1 MAGSPPARRL
11 RVVEEDPARRWRTRL
26 VVAGLWLVSLALV
39 WLWLR
44 ATIAPQFGEVSRE
57 LAQAR
62 RALAAVE
69 VEKTQLQKLVSQHE
83 RGEQVAR
90 GANQE
95 LQQALAARQE
105 EIASLR
111 NDLSFYQRLM
121 EGGAQQPGV
130 SVHSL
135 ALRATDDPR
144 AFQFALTLSQN
155 LKRNRQASADDA
167 KRSMQVREELE
178 AQVRGIDTR
187 LTPSAQ
193 DAVAYLER
201 YRAVAERC
209 QREGLAGLS
218 TAIAELCKTA
228 AGPHRFA
235 GPAADEALAEVD
247 GDLDTMEQAKVP
259 QAAKGEVWFDNGKTG
274 FLDVVAWVEPR
285 LAQIDRLATAGGVTA
300 DTASRR
306 ARATQ
311 LATAFADAL
320 AAAAKKD
327 AMPKGLITSPTITE
341 TAVNWIDDDGKVI
354 RAGVEKASVRS
365 VKNDFGVVTGKS
377 GNGWAVYQPPDK
389 PYCYLRGFEAYAEAD
404 GRRWQLSSRGK
415 VEMLRVT
422 RCK

>member
-1 MAGSPPARRL
+1 VVTVAAAPPRPPVPAVTPTPTVDDEAPYEL
-11 RVVEEDPARRWRTRL
+11 RILATRAKTL
-26 VVAGLWLVSLALV
+26 EGYAETQSDDQM
-39 WLWLR
+39 R
-44 ATIAPQFGEVSRE
+44 KQIP
-57 LAQAR
+57 
-62 RALAAVE
+62 E
-69 VEKTQLQKLVSQHE
+69 VESAIATARAKFPDRDYQPYEKLIADAE
-83 RGEQVAR
+83 
-90 GANQE
+90 
-95 LQQALAARQE
+95 AAIE
-105 EIASLR
+105 AIE
-111 NDLSFYQRLM
+111 
-121 EGGAQQPGV
+121 
-130 SVHSL
+130 
-135 ALRATDDPR
+135 
-144 AFQFALTLSQN
+144 
-155 LKRNRQASADDA
+155 RNRQASADDA

>member
-1 MAGSPPARRL
+1 MKRSIYLG
-11 RVVEEDPARRWRTRL
+11 
-26 VVAGLWLVSLALV
+26 GLAALV
-39 WLWLR
+39 LASACSKIPGLGKLGGGGGNGSGGAAAAPVPAVTPTPTVDDEAPYELR
-44 ATIAPQFGEVSRE
+44 ILAT
-57 LAQAR
+57 
-62 RALAAVE
+62 RAKTLEGYAETQSDDQMRKQIPE
-69 VEKTQLQKLVSQHE
+69 VESAIATARAKFPDRDYQPYEKLIADAE
-83 RGEQVAR
+83 
-90 GANQE
+90 
-95 LQQALAARQE
+95 AAIE
-105 EIASLR
+105 AIE
-111 NDLSFYQRLM
+111 
-121 EGGAQQPGV
+121 
-130 SVHSL
+130 
-135 ALRATDDPR
+135 
-144 AFQFALTLSQN
+144 
-155 LKRNRQASADDA
+155 RNRQASADDA

>member
-1 MAGSPPARRL
+1 MKRSIYLG
-11 RVVEEDPARRWRTRL
+11 
-26 VVAGLWLVSLALV
+26 GLAALV
-39 WLWLR
+39 LASACSKIPGLGKLGGGGGNGSGGAAAAPVPAVTPTPTVDDEAPYELR
-44 ATIAPQFGEVSRE
+44 ILAT
-57 LAQAR
+57 
-62 RALAAVE
+62 RAKTLEGYAETQSDDQMRKQIPE
-69 VEKTQLQKLVSQHE
+69 VESAIATARAKFPDRDYQPYEKLIADAE
-83 RGEQVAR
+83 
-90 GANQE
+90 
-95 LQQALAARQE
+95 AAIE
-105 EIASLR
+105 AIE
-111 NDLSFYQRLM
+111 
-121 EGGAQQPGV
+121 
-130 SVHSL
+130 
-135 ALRATDDPR
+135 
-144 AFQFALTLSQN
+144 
-155 LKRNRQASADDA
+155 RNRRASADDA

>member
-1 MAGSPPARRL
+1 MKRSIYLG
-11 RVVEEDPARRWRTRL
+11 
-26 VVAGLWLVSLALV
+26 GLAALV
-39 WLWLR
+39 LASACSKIPGLGKLGGGGGNGSGGAAAAPVPAVTPTPTVDDEAPYELR
-44 ATIAPQFGEVSRE
+44 ILAT
-57 LAQAR
+57 
-62 RALAAVE
+62 RAKTLEGYAETQSDDQMRKQIPE
-69 VEKTQLQKLVSQHE
+69 VESAIATARAKFPDRDYQPYEKLIADAE
-83 RGEQVAR
+83 
-90 GANQE
+90 
-95 LQQALAARQE
+95 AAIE
-105 EIASLR
+105 AIE
-111 NDLSFYQRLM
+111 
-121 EGGAQQPGV
+121 
-130 SVHSL
+130 
-135 ALRATDDPR
+135 
-144 AFQFALTLSQN
+144 
-155 LKRNRQASADDA
+155 RNRQASADDA

-341 TAVNWIDDDGKVI
+341 SAVNWIDDDGKVI

>member
-1 MAGSPPARRL
+1 MKRSIYLG
-11 RVVEEDPARRWRTRL
+11 
-26 VVAGLWLVSLALV
+26 GLAALV
-39 WLWLR
+39 LASACSKIPGLGKLGGGGGNGSGGAAAAPVPAVTPTPTVDDEAPYELR
-44 ATIAPQFGEVSRE
+44 ILAT
-57 LAQAR
+57 
-62 RALAAVE
+62 RAKTLEGYAETQSDDQMRKQIPE
-69 VEKTQLQKLVSQHE
+69 VESAIATARAKFPDRDYQPYEKLIADAE
-83 RGEQVAR
+83 
-90 GANQE
+90 
-95 LQQALAARQE
+95 AAIE
-105 EIASLR
+105 AIE
-111 NDLSFYQRLM
+111 
-121 EGGAQQPGV
+121 
-130 SVHSL
+130 
-135 ALRATDDPR
+135 
-144 AFQFALTLSQN
+144 
-155 LKRNRQASADDA
+155 RNRQASADDA

-365 VKNDFGVVTGKS
+365 VKNDFGVVTGKA

>member
-1 MAGSPPARRL
+1 MKRSIYLG
-11 RVVEEDPARRWRTRL
+11 
-26 VVAGLWLVSLALV
+26 GLAALV
-39 WLWLR
+39 LASACSKIPGLGKLGGGGGNGSGGAAAAPVPAVTPTPTVDDEAPYELR
-44 ATIAPQFGEVSRE
+44 ILAT
-57 LAQAR
+57 
-62 RALAAVE
+62 RAKTLEGYAETQSDDQMRKQIPE
-69 VEKTQLQKLVSQHE
+69 VESAIATARAKFPDRDYQPYEKLIADAE
-83 RGEQVAR
+83 
-90 GANQE
+90 
-95 LQQALAARQE
+95 AAIE
-105 EIASLR
+105 AIE
-111 NDLSFYQRLM
+111 
-121 EGGAQQPGV
+121 
-130 SVHSL
+130 
-135 ALRATDDPR
+135 
-144 AFQFALTLSQN
+144 
-155 LKRNRQASADDA
+155 RNRQASADDA

-341 TAVNWIDDDGKVI
+341 SAVNWIDDDGKVI

-377 GNGWAVYQPPDK
+377 GNGWAVYQPADK

-404 GRRWQLSSRGK
+404 GSRWQLSSRGT